1 MATPV
6 MPLRR
11 IRIHKQRGF
20 GTWSA
25 YCPCCWNEGAPT
37 RKCIASDLPTFDDA
51 RDWADD
57 HIMQTHPRQPCCP
70 DASCPACN
78 PWPDTYGAP

>member
-1 MATPV
+1 MPTPV

-25 YCPCCWNEGAPT
+25 YCPCCWHEGAHAEI
-37 RKCIASDLPTFDDA
+37 CIANDLRTFDDA
-51 RDWADD
+51 RNWAVG
-57 HIMQTHPRQPCCP
+57 HIAIEHRQ
-70 DASCPACN
+70 A
-78 PWPDTYGAP
+78 T